1 MSLSRSLSKAG
12 GDIVGA
18 GGRIMRKEKNESAGD
33 CLHVASPPPTPDQIK
48 RYRRSQ
54 FGPGQ
59 RQIHYGTLRDEQSK
73 QLRVSQL
80 PPSQQIYGCGTK
92 DSEHVTDLFQSAKL
106 STVDRTLND
115 IKERSYRE
123 SNVVLGKAK
132 GFGHVLPAKT
142 QTKDFAF
149 GVKESAST
157 SAKNLLY
164 PEDDGTDLNPAVYL
178 KSHHAYP
185 PSAQVDRNYNWES
198 TKLNPTQHRF
208 GKATHKHKFDSTS
221 ACLDRT
227 GAQRYKIVSKSQ
239 GDFMSFQPKLGQ
251 VKDHGLSINNPEH
264 IYGLP
269 SDPRAT
275 GKEWNAGDCL
285 RGNYDLNEQQPDSDL
300 GRRTIRGS
308 AITTMDRA
316 FGCPSMR
323 DDIIAPKKRSVADT
337 RNFGTDPGAKNLI
350 APTQFVGIGISETDF
365 SKQRAPS
372 EVRSIFEAAGDKLT
386 DDVFMRVWWR
396 AATGYDLN
404 KDNIV
409 SVAEFRDALDEYQA
423 AQENNSVPSWWNE
436 AKLKGPAQLQSDI
449 QDSRK

>member
-1 MSLSRSLSKAG
+1 MG
-12 GDIVGA
+12 GAVGA
-18 GGRIMRKEKNESAGD
+18 GARIMRKEKNESAGD
-33 CLHVASPPPTPDQIK
+33 CLHVVSPPPTPDNIK

-59 RQIHYGTLRDEQSK
+59 RQIHYGVLRDEQSK

-92 DSEHVTDLFQSAKL
+92 ASDHVNDLFEGAKL
-106 STVDRTLND
+106 SAADQTLID
-115 IKERSYRE
+115 IKERTYRE

-132 GFGHVLPAKT
+132 GFGHVLPAQT

-198 TKLNPTQHRF
+198 AKLNPTQHRF
-208 GKATHKHKFDSTS
+208 GKATQKHKFDSTS

-239 GDFMSFQPKLGQ
+239 GDFMSYKPKLGQ
-251 VKDHGLSINNPEH
+251 IKDHGLSINNPEH

-285 RGNYDLNEQQPDSDL
+285 RGNYDLDEQQPDTDL

-323 DDIIAPKKRSVADT
+323 DDIVPPKKRSVADM

-350 APTQFVGIGISETDF
+350 APTQFVNIGISETDF

-372 EVRSIFEAAGDKLT
+372 EIRTIFEAAGDGLT
-386 DDVFMRVWWR
+386 DDTFMRVWWR

-409 SVAEFRDALDEYQA
+409 SVAEFRDALDEYQRA
-423 AQENNSVPSWWNE
+423 RENNAVPSWWDE
-436 AKLKGPAQLQSDI
+436 AKFKGPAQLQSDI